1 MYKNDAVTKPIDV
14 LCIYPIN
21 LKIYFVI
28 HQNASKSK
36 VLLGEVNVSPSEV
49 NVSPSEVNVSP
60 SEVNVSPREV
70 NVSPKLFR
78 RFLVIRE
85 ST

>member
-1 MYKNDAVTKPIDV
+1 MYKNDAVTKPIDM

-36 VLLGEVNVSPSEV
+36 VLLGEVNVTPSEV
-49 NVSPSEVNVSP
+49 NVTPSEVNVT
-60 SEVNVSPREV
+60 PREV
-70 NVSPKLFR
+70 NVTLKLFR
-78 RFLVIRE
+78 RFLVIR
-85 ST
+85 

>member
-36 VLLGEVNVSPSEV
+36 VLLGEVNVTPSEV
-49 NVSPSEVNVSP
+49 NVTPSEVNVT
-60 SEVNVSPREV
+60 PREV
-70 NVSPKLFR
+70 NVTLKLFR

>member
-28 HQNASKSK
+28 YQNASKSK
-36 VLLGEVNVSPSEV
+36 VLLGEVNVSPSGVNVSPREVNVSPREV

-60 SEVNVSPREV
+60 
-70 NVSPKLFR
+70 K
-78 RFLVIRE
+78 
-85 ST
+85 

>member
-1 MYKNDAVTKPIDV
+1 MLV
-14 LCIYPIN
+14 
-21 LKIYFVI
+21 
-28 HQNASKSK
+28 KSK

-49 NVSPSEVNVSP
+49 NVSPGEVNVSP
-60 SEVNVSPREV
+60 GEV

>member
-36 VLLGEVNVSPSEV
+36 VLLGEVNVPSSEV
-49 NVSPSEVNVSP
+49 NVPSSEVNVP
-60 SEVNVSPREV
+60 S
-70 NVSPKLFR
+70 KLFR